1 MVRKTAVE
9 KSEHRDEID
18 DFLLKGESA
27 RFVSKYI
34 YDKYNEKISHQAI
47 TRYRKKCLNVEDQVR
62 IEYQDKK
69 SKEKLHGEVSKGV
82 TDLEELDKIIYED
95 CNLKSKLEDVE
106 DPLERENLKI
116 KLKNSKSRAVQIKH
130 QILKDDDTHVEVTY
144 NGLTGLADA
153 IRKSKEENSREQEN
167 I

>member
-69 SKEKLHGEVSKGV
+69 SKEKVHVEVSKGV
-82 TDLEELDKIIYED
+82 TDLEKLDKIID
-95 CNLKSKLEDVE
+95 KPCDTTPDLNSVE
-106 DPLERENLKI
+106 DPTEREKLKI
-116 KLKNSKSRAVQIKH
+116 QIDKGKVQAIKTKH
-130 QILKDDDTHVEVTY
+130 DILKDETITVDINTPLSNLGEMIGKGVEDY
-144 NGLTGLADA
+144 
-153 IRKSKEENSREQEN
+153 KKKE
-167 I
+167 